1 MKTRSNR
8 RKGGSIKSGSSE
20 KSISS
25 IKAVAL
31 PPKKTKKV
39 VKKKSKV
46 IIESVSSS
54 GSPTNKYT
62 QQRIVTMF
70 LQMLNTVKLYHWKTS
85 SYAQHKATDKLY
97 TNLNLNIDT
106 FVEIMLGKT
115 GGRVNLTG
123 EKSLPLLDYTNVSD
137 FTKEVNKY
145 KEFLI
150 DMNKDAGLN
159 ITNNS
164 DLLNVRDE
172 ILGNLN
178 QFTYLLTFK

>member
-1 MKTRSNR
+1 MKTYRNYK
-8 RKGGSIKSGSSE
+8 KGGN
-20 KSISS
+20 
-25 IKAVAL
+25 
-31 PPKKTKKV
+31 KTKRTH
-39 VKKKSKV
+39 S
-46 IIESVSSS
+46 EL
-54 GSPTNKYT
+54 TNKYT

-85 SYAQHKATDKLY
+85 SYAQHKATDELY
-97 TNLNLNIDT
+97 TNLNANIDS

-115 GGRVNLTG
+115 GGRVNLAGQKT
-123 EKSLPLLDYTNVSD
+123 LPLLDYTNLRD
-137 FTKEVNKY
+137 FKSEVEKY
-145 KEFLI
+145 KKFLI
-150 DMNKDAGLN
+150 EMNKDADIN